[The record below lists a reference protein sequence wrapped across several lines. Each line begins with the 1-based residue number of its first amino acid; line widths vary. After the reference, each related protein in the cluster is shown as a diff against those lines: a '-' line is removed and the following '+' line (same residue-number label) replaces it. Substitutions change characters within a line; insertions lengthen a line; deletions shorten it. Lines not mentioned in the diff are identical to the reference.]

1 MPRIPYAEPDSLPD
15 DDRAFLEDLPK
26 LNIHR
31 LLAGCPSMFQ
41 PLVRLFDSYL
51 NHGLLPPRM
60 REMVILRTA
69 HLRNSEYELVS
80 HLRVARLIEMDDADI
95 EALAPGADA
104 QRLTH
109 EERTVLQ
116 FVDEVVQDGG
126 AAKDTFDA
134 VAKFF
139 TTAELI
145 ELTAVIGVYT
155 MVSQICA
162 TFEIKPEDVPIA
174 GTGLEEMR
182 RSVEKLD

>member
-15 DDRAFLEDLPK
+15 DDRAFLHDLPK

-51 NHGLLPPRM
+51 NHGLLTPRM

-80 HLRVARLIEMDDADI
+80 HLRVARLLEMTDADI
-95 EALAPGADA
+95 GALAPGADA
-104 QRLTH
+104 ERLSR

-116 FVDEVVQDGG
+116 FVDEVVKDGG
-126 AAKDTFDA
+126 ASKERFDA
-134 VAKFF
+134 VSKFL
-139 TTAELI
+139 TTAEMI

-162 TFEIKPEDVPIA
+162 TFEIKPEEVPIA
-174 GTGLEEMR
+174 NTGLEEMR